1 MKKNWNKGNV
11 TLQIR
16 LPIPMAIS
24 ILGRLYG
31 SGILTKDQYYHKLA
45 QVDMAVAENEKKKE
59 ARFNKIMKK
68 NCQKGIIFGLL
79 SKKAYYSQ

>member
-1 MKKNWNKGNV
+1 MKHSWKKGNV

-31 SGILTKDQYYHKLA
+31 AGVLTKDQYYHKLA
-45 QVDMAVAENEKKKE
+45 QVDMEVAEHEKKKE

-68 NCQKGIIFGLL
+68 IA
-79 SKKAYYSQ
+79 KKA

>member
-1 MKKNWNKGNV
+1 MKNSYKKGNV

-31 SGILTKDQYYHKLA
+31 AGVLTKDQYYHKLA
-45 QVDMAVAENEKKKE
+45 QVDVAVAEHEKKKE
-59 ARFNKIMKK
+59 DRFNKIMKK
-68 NCQKGIIFGLL
+68 LPKRHNF
-79 SKKAYYSQ
+79 